1 MPKHS
6 ALMITAVR
14 TSVRSFSA
22 QWLHL
27 LLNISGLVVG
37 MAAALLILMFVR
49 YELSFDQQHP
59 ADENSYR
66 LEQWFVPIAQR
77 FPISSPAMKQL
88 LVQYHPDITV
98 SRFHTS
104 SLKVTPAGQLSP
116 RQMSLQAPM
125 AVEANFTDFFRI
137 DTLQGDLAQVLQQPG
152 LIALSQSEANR
163 LFGAQNALGQLLQL
177 ADSSLKVAAIYAD
190 LPENTH
196 LVAGSLRRIA
206 DSELATSLAINNVYS
221 YVQLPVS
228 VVIADLEQY
237 LTKALKEQGYE
248 GQDIAT
254 IQLRAFHDI
263 HLHSALAHELKPN
276 GSIRSVQLAFA
287 LACLILLIVAI
298 NFINISTARAGSR
311 AREVGVR
318 KTLGAS
324 RLQLI
329 SQFLLESVLICALAG
344 ALAIIVAVLCLPYF
358 NLLVGRQIGLDW
370 AQLAGLQSMLVLLMG
385 LAAGMYPAF
394 YLSAFDAKRV
404 LSGDFQRGGT
414 AIWLRKALLVL
425 QGMIS
430 IALIIATLI
439 IQQQL
444 QLLHN
449 APTGYD
455 RSNTLM
461 AEAIPQA
468 QILQQD
474 NALVQ
479 RLRQVPG
486 VQAVSQIDA
495 KLTDTVPQAI
505 SMRLPGRTEPT
516 PMIRQIGTGYQISQ
530 AAGFQLLAGRD
541 FSADFASDWFHSTAE
556 KNTASMIV
564 SASLVEQLGYPS
576 VSSVI
581 GQVWQHEEHNGKI
594 THLTVVGVMA
604 DVQIGS
610 AVNAAAPLV
619 LICGYSVMEQSHL
632 LLHLTADAATGAKE
646 MIREQLRLDDIR
658 FQWVGDEYSMVYQ
671 SQMRQGQVVMTFAV
685 LALMLTCI
693 GMLGLS
699 AFTAGQRRRE
709 VAIRKILGADRLGLV
724 QLLTLEYLKLM
735 LISALV
741 ALPLTY
747 FALQHWLSGF
757 SVRVQ
762 QSAGDYLIAL
772 LLTLALSWCTV
783 AVIAWRTS
791 ARSPA
796 QVLRQAL

>member
-248 GQDIAT
+248 GQEIAT

-298 NFINISTARAGSR
+298 NFINISTARASSR

-474 NALVQ
+474 NALV
-479 RLRQVPG
+479 
-486 VQAVSQIDA
+486 
-495 KLTDTVPQAI
+495 
-505 SMRLPGRTEPT
+505 
-516 PMIRQIGTGYQISQ
+516 
-530 AAGFQLLAGRD
+530 
-541 FSADFASDWFHSTAE
+541 
-556 KNTASMIV
+556 
-564 SASLVEQLGYPS
+564 
-576 VSSVI
+576 
-581 GQVWQHEEHNGKI
+581 
-594 THLTVVGVMA
+594 
-604 DVQIGS
+604 
-610 AVNAAAPLV
+610 
-619 LICGYSVMEQSHL
+619 
-632 LLHLTADAATGAKE
+632 
-646 MIREQLRLDDIR
+646 
-658 FQWVGDEYSMVYQ
+658 
-671 SQMRQGQVVMTFAV
+671 
-685 LALMLTCI
+685 
-693 GMLGLS
+693 
-699 AFTAGQRRRE
+699 
-709 VAIRKILGADRLGLV
+709 
-724 QLLTLEYLKLM
+724 
-735 LISALV
+735 
-741 ALPLTY
+741 
-747 FALQHWLSGF
+747 
-757 SVRVQ
+757 
-762 QSAGDYLIAL
+762 
-772 LLTLALSWCTV
+772 
-783 AVIAWRTS
+783 
-791 ARSPA
+791 
-796 QVLRQAL
+796 

>member
-1 MPKHS
+1 MPKHNALMLS
-6 ALMITAVR
+6 ALR
-14 TSVRSFSA
+14 TSIRSFSA

-27 LLNISGLVVG
+27 TLNITGLVIG
-37 MAAALLILMFVR
+37 MAAALLILLFVR
-49 YELSFDQQHP
+49 YEFTFDQQHP
-59 ADENSYR
+59 ADKHSYR

-77 FPISSPAMKQL
+77 FPISSPAMKQVL
-88 LVQYHPDITV
+88 TQYHPDIEI
-98 SRFHTS
+98 SRLHTS
-104 SLKVTPAGQLSP
+104 ALKVTPAGQLSP
-116 RQMSLQAPM
+116 RQMSLQAPL
-125 AVEANFTDFFRI
+125 AVEPNFTDFFRI
-137 DTLQGDLAQVLQQPG
+137 DALQGDVQQVLQQPG

-163 LFGAQNALGQLLQL
+163 LFGAQNAMGQLLQL
-177 ADSSLKVAAIYAD
+177 TDSTLKVAAIYAD

-206 DSELATSLAINNVYS
+206 DSELATPLTINNVYS
-221 YVQLPVS
+221 YIRLPGS
-228 VVIADLEQY
+228 VVIADLEQH

-263 HLHSALAHELKPN
+263 HLHSALAHEFKPN

-324 RLQLI
+324 RAQLI
-329 SQFLLESVLICALAG
+329 SQFLLESVLICAVAG
-344 ALAIIVAVLCLPYF
+344 LLAIVVAVLCLPYF
-358 NLLVGRQIGLDW
+358 NLLVGRQIALDW
-370 AQLAGLQSMLVLLMG
+370 SELAGLQSMLVLIMG

-425 QGMIS
+425 QGIIS

-444 QLLHN
+444 QLLQQ
-449 APTGYD
+449 APTGYARTD
-455 RSNTLM
+455 RLL

-474 NALVQ
+474 NALMQ
-479 RLRQVPG
+479 RLQQLPG
-486 VQAVSQIDA
+486 VEAVSQIDA

-530 AAGFQLLAGRD
+530 AAGFKLLAGRD
-541 FSADFASDWFHSTAE
+541 FSADFASDWFHSFEE

-564 SASLVEQLGYPS
+564 SASLVAQLGYPS

-581 GQVWQHEEHNGKI
+581 GEVWQHEEHNGKI
-594 THLTVVGVMA
+594 THLTVVGVIA

-632 LLHLTADAATGAKE
+632 LLQLSADAATAAKT
-646 MIREQLRLDDIR
+646 MIREQLRLDDVR
-658 FQWVGDEYSMVYQ
+658 FQWVGDEYAMVYQ

-685 LALMLTCI
+685 LALVLTCI

-709 VAIRKILGADRLGLV
+709 VAIRKILGADRFGLV

-741 ALPLTY
+741 AVPLTY
-747 FALQHWLSGF
+747 YALQHWLTGF
-757 SVRVQ
+757 SIRVQ
-762 QSAGDYLIAL
+762 QSALDYLIAL
-772 LLTLALSWCTV
+772 LLTFALSWCTV
-783 AVIAWRTS
+783 AIIAWRTS
-791 ARSPA
+791 SRSPA
-796 QVLRQAL
+796 QVLRQAV

>member
-1 MPKHS
+1 MPKYH
-6 ALMITAVR
+6 ALIGTAVR
-14 TSVRSFSA
+14 TSVRSFST

-59 ADENSYR
+59 AAENSYR

-77 FPISSPAMKQL
+77 FPISSPAMKQVL
-88 LVQYHPDITV
+88 QQYHPQIEIT
-98 SRFHTS
+98 RFHTS
-104 SLKVTPAGQLSP
+104 ALKVTPQGQLAP
-116 RQMSLQAPM
+116 RQMALQAPL
-125 AVEANFTDFFRI
+125 AVEPNFTDFFRI
-137 DTLQGDLAQVLQQPG
+137 DTLQGDLQQVLQQPG
-152 LIALSQSEANR
+152 FIALSQSEASR
-163 LFGAQNALGQLLQL
+163 LFGGKDAVGQLLQL
-177 ADSSLKVAAIYAD
+177 DNSTLKVAAIYAD

-206 DSELATSLAINNVYS
+206 DSELATPLTINNVYS
-221 YVQLPVS
+221 YIHLPGS
-228 VVIADLEQY
+228 VNVAELEQH
-237 LTKALKEQGYE
+237 LSLALKEQGYE

-263 HLHSALAHELKPN
+263 HLHSALAHEFKPN

-287 LACLILLIVAI
+287 LASLILLIVAI

-324 RLQLI
+324 RAQLI

-344 ALAIIVAVLCLPYF
+344 VLAVLVAMVCLPYF

-370 AQLAGLQSMLVLLMG
+370 SQLAGLQSMLVLVMG
-385 LAAGMYPAF
+385 LAAGLYPAF

-425 QGMIS
+425 QGVIS
-430 IALIIATLI
+430 ITLIVATLI

-444 QLLHN
+444 QLLQQ
-449 APTGYD
+449 APTGYA
-455 RSNTLM
+455 RTNTLL

-479 RLRQVPG
+479 RLRQIPG
-486 VQAVSQIDA
+486 VQAVSQMDA

-541 FSADFASDWFHSTAE
+541 FSPEFASDWFHSTRE

-581 GQVWQHEEHNGKI
+581 GQVWQHEEHNGQI
-594 THLTVVGVMA
+594 THLTVVGVIA

-632 LLHLTADAATGAKE
+632 LLNLTGEAAGTAKE
-646 MIREQLRLDDIR
+646 LIREQLRLDDVR
-658 FQWVGDEYSMVYQ
+658 FQWVGDEYAMVYQ

-685 LALMLTCI
+685 LALVLTCI

-709 VAIRKILGADRLGLV
+709 VAIRKILGADRFGLV
-724 QLLTLEYLKLM
+724 QLLTLEYLRLM
-735 LISALV
+735 LISALIAV
-741 ALPLTY
+741 PLTY
-747 FALQHWLSGF
+747 LALQQWLSSF
-757 SVRVQ
+757 NVRVQ
-762 QSAGDYLIAL
+762 QSVLDYLLAL
-772 LLTLALSWCTV
+772 LLTFVLCWCTV

-791 ARSPA
+791 SRSPA
-796 QVLRQAL
+796 QVLRQAV